1 MRGPF
6 PVLTRRTLLAA
17 AAVSPAL
24 LSPPLLARPG
34 AMLTGANLIEDP
46 AAPFGSS
53 KARESFRLLAEA
65 GANMVALIP
74 FFWQAHAA
82 DPNLVRG
89 SALPRDRL
97 RRGVRDAVDAG
108 LQVLVKPHVWVPER
122 WAGSVVF
129 TDESAWKQWFA
140 AYEAALLECAE
151 TAQETGAVAFSIGT
165 ELEQTSARPEWIPLI
180 EKARRIFAGQLTYV
194 AHNAAEAERF
204 GFWDRLDIVS
214 ISTYPPLGAATDRH
228 GWRVA
233 MERELGALRRLA
245 DRHGKPAWLGEIGLR
260 SARGATRKPWESA
273 EERAAPADPGLQRDV
288 LQMWFD
294 IARAHVIEAAFVWR
308 WLSDPAG
315 GGMHDTDFTIQNKP
329 AQDLL
334 GTR

>member
-1 MRGPF
+1 M
-6 PVLTRRTLLAA
+6 LLAA
-17 AAVSPAL
+17 TAVSPAL

-46 AAPFGSS
+46 AAPFGSG

-180 EKARRIFAGQLTYV
+180 EKVRRVFAGQLTYV
-194 AHNAAEAERF
+194 AHNAAEAERV

-214 ISTYPPLGAATDRH
+214 ISTYPPLGTATDRH
-228 GWRVA
+228 GWRAA

-260 SARGATRKPWESA
+260 SARGSESSSSS
-273 EERAAPADPGLQRDV
+273 RPPPLRDREGRRPV
-288 LQMWFD
+288 D
-294 IARAHVIEAAFVWR
+294 
-308 WLSDPAG
+308 DC
-315 GGMHDTDFTIQNKP
+315 GMHAARDRLP
-329 AQDLL
+329 AEGEEGDRWPPDRLPLRLRQEARKVQSHVSLD
-334 GTR
+334 